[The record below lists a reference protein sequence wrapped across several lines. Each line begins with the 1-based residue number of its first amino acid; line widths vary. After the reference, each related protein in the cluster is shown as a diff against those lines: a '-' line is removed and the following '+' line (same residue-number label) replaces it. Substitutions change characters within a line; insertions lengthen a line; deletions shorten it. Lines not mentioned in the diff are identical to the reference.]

1 MRTLLRSVGT
11 AAGLDRIGFA
21 SVAPFEDVEA
31 DIRRRKDEGLSNRL
45 AFTYADP
52 KGATDL
58 RRHFPWAE
66 SLVVA
71 ARSYKPSAQTGHRGG
86 RVAAAARWPGYAPLR
101 DGLAAIQKVLVDQGH
116 QAEVLCDDNRLVDRA
131 AAVRAGI
138 GWWGKNTMVLAPG
151 LGPWFLLGSVVTS
164 LRIHPDR
171 PMERGCGSCSACL
184 PACPTGALVAPG
196 ILDAR
201 LCLAA
206 WAQTGGVVPLE
217 LRVPMGQRLY
227 GCDDCLDACP
237 PGRPLHALG
246 ENEGLKFDL
255 RWVLWASDWTL
266 LEHFG
271 HWFLPDRDPRIIRR
285 NALIAAGNSGEREM
299 TSVVGPY
306 ASHPD
311 WLLRT
316 HALWALGRLGGAEAK
331 LLLAQRAQAET
342 DPRVLQEF
350 GRVPI
355 GK

>member
-71 ARSYKPSAQTGHRGG
+71 ARSYKPSAQTGDRGG

-101 DGLAAIQKVLVDQGH
+101 EALAAIQKVLVDQGH

-151 LGPWFLLGSVVTS
+151 LGTVVPAGFGRNQS
-164 LRIHPDR
+164 ADRSRPADGARMRQLFGLSAACPDR
-171 PMERGCGSCSACL
+171 G
-184 PACPTGALVAPG
+184 
-196 ILDAR
+196 
-201 LCLAA
+201 
-206 WAQTGGVVPLE
+206 
-217 LRVPMGQRLY
+217 
-227 GCDDCLDACP
+227 
-237 PGRPLHALG
+237 
-246 ENEGLKFDL
+246 
-255 RWVLWASDWTL
+255 
-266 LEHFG
+266 
-271 HWFLPDRDPRIIRR
+271 PRRTR
-285 NALIAAGNSGEREM
+285 
-299 TSVVGPY
+299 
-306 ASHPD
+306 HP
-311 WLLRT
+311 
-316 HALWALGRLGGAEAK
+316 
-331 LLLAQRAQAET
+331 
-342 DPRVLQEF
+342 
-350 GRVPI
+350 
-355 GK
+355 